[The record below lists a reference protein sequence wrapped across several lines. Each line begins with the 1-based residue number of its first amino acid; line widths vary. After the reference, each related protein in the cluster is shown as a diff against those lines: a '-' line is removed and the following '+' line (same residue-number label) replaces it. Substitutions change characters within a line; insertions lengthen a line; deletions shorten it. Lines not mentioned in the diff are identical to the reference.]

1 MPTTPTTSLPIPN
14 DFGIIFHKEDRD
26 VEEEALPQPTRFTRD
41 EDIRLLA
48 MACTAE
54 AETESE
60 FGRELVIATVINR
73 AENNNTSI
81 RRELSKPHQF
91 PWWGRTRRINPECED
106 LARRYVLN
114 HPYDNVTHFHHRRIR
129 PTWAR
134 RMPVSYREGAH
145 IFYNLQ

>member
-1 MPTTPTTSLPIPN
+1 MEFIRTKLLVMLLVLMPTTPTTSLPIPN

-60 FGRELVIATVINR
+60 FLKR
-73 AENNNTSI
+73 ARHSN
-81 RRELSKPHQF
+81 
-91 PWWGRTRRINPECED
+91 G
-106 LARRYVLN
+106 Y
-114 HPYDNVTHFHHRRIR
+114 
-129 PTWAR
+129 
-134 RMPVSYREGAH
+134 
-145 IFYNLQ
+145 